1 MKMKI
6 AVCEDNAVDLKIISD
21 ILNEYL
27 KTSSVKFTFDVFET
41 FDGCENN
48 QEDYDLFILDYMM
61 PGKNGLDFAR
71 ELYDKFKT
79 SKTVIFITA
88 YPEIVYDSFEVN
100 TFRFLVKPLDKVKF
114 DCSEQRRYY
123 YRGQHRYRQI
133 LDKASAEEQYHS
145 HYCGSCQ
152 RHKLRSSAI
161 LLAHCGSRNRAVHR
175 TAACQTG
182 REISEG
188 IDQYL
193 AVIIELRSVFVR
205 VIVRGK
211 KSFRHNHNCYGQ
223 TRREDVAQSADADI
237 RHLPRRKSALYR
249 RKTRYVVVSG
259 KALIS

>member
-6 AVCEDNAVDLKIISD
+6 AVCEDNAVDLKIISG

-100 TFRFLVKPLDKVKF
+100 TFRFLVKPLDKNKVFKALDDFFNNLPDDKLMVKVDGKKF
-114 DCSEQRRYY
+114 LLDLSRVIYFESQGRKIIAHMINSEPVVFYSKTSDLENSLDNSCFFRVHRSYTVRLDKVKSFNCDSITTVNDIKVSMSPKRYYDFCEAYLKNIKRRY
-123 YRGQHRYRQI
+123 
-133 LDKASAEEQYHS
+133 L
-145 HYCGSCQ
+145 
-152 RHKLRSSAI
+152 
-161 LLAHCGSRNRAVHR
+161 
-175 TAACQTG
+175 
-182 REISEG
+182 
-188 IDQYL
+188 
-193 AVIIELRSVFVR
+193 
-205 VIVRGK
+205 
-211 KSFRHNHNCYGQ
+211 
-223 TRREDVAQSADADI
+223 
-237 RHLPRRKSALYR
+237 
-249 RKTRYVVVSG
+249 
-259 KALIS
+259 